1 MCPLVKFIEDPFNG
15 PGIHAGTMVFY
26 SKYKVSAV
34 FINADGNRSSFRGK
48 FDRIVDQV
56 DSDLSEQGTVS
67 GKADLLDL
75 QVKGDFFLI
84 PFLFQHQDR
93 LPDLFSCVELFRVCQ
108 KSKALHF

>member
-1 MCPLVKFIEDPFNG
+1 MGCVPLVKFIEDPFNG

-26 SKYKVSAV
+26 SKYKVSAA

-56 DSDLSEQGTVS
+56 DPDLSEQGTVS

-75 QVKGDFFLI
+75 QVKGDFFFDSISVPASGSTPGPVL
-84 PFLFQHQDR
+84 LR
-93 LPDLFSCVELFRVCQ
+93 
-108 KSKALHF
+108 